1 MKRRKRS
8 LPSRER
14 GLKSSIGTSFAMIAD
29 SSLPSRER
37 GLKLFSGKNK
47 KFEPNVAPFAGAWI
61 EIKIAESDAP
71 YVYCR
76 SLRGSVD

>member
-37 GLKLFSGKNK
+37 GLKYPQRGSVWG
-47 KFEPNVAPFAGAWI
+47 I
-61 EIKIAESDAP
+61 HS
-71 YVYCR
+71 R

>member
-37 GLKLFSGKNK
+37 GLKCCATIRALESNSSLPSRERGLKSSDNLF
-47 KFEPNVAPFAGAWI
+47 P
-61 EIKIAESDAP
+61 SDANS
-71 YVYCR
+71 R